1 MQPLE
6 YQGQY
11 AACKVFTD
19 NVDGMVVQQIYGFL
33 NSPAFEGATIRI
45 MPDVHAGFQ

>member
-1 MQPLE
+1 MTPLE
-6 YQGQY
+6 YRGQY

-33 NSPAFEGATIRI
+33 NSPAFEVALR
-45 MPDVHAGFQ
+45 HFFKAGGKP